1 MTLTK
6 LDNIFNLIAQA
17 LPELKFYHFGWLQDV
32 NDNNFINN
40 FNPPS
45 TDPNGINQRLFPAL
59 YFLPPEGE
67 FEANFKKN
75 PSRNLYNIQLVF
87 TDLEKRTNDGTPTG
101 KNNSEYYTELQDIAE
116 RFLTVFGEILIK
128 SKGKKGVPPF
138 QFKYEFNSNFAKE
151 KLVYLMYSFQFPLSG
166 NDCIDVD
173 DIDIDQLVI
182 DVDGVSDTDSLENNY

>member
-87 TDLEKRTNDGTPTG
+87 TDL
-101 KNNSEYYTELQDIAE
+101 
-116 RFLTVFGEILIK
+116 
-128 SKGKKGVPPF
+128 
-138 QFKYEFNSNFAKE
+138 
-151 KLVYLMYSFQFPLSG
+151 
-166 NDCIDVD
+166 
-173 DIDIDQLVI
+173 
-182 DVDGVSDTDSLENNY
+182 

>member
-75 PSRNLYNIQLVF
+75 PSSNLYNIQLVF

-116 RFLTVFGEILIK
+116 RFLTLFGEVLK
-128 SKGKKGVPPF
+128 RGRKGTPPF
-138 QFKYEFNSNFAKE
+138 KFKYEFNSNFAKE

-173 DIDIDQLVI
+173 DIDIDQLVV
-182 DVDGVSDTDSLENNY
+182 DVDGASDTDSLENNY

>member
-32 NDNNFINN
+32 NDNNFVNN
-40 FNPPS
+40 FNTPS

-116 RFLTVFGEILIK
+116 RFLTVFGEILK
-128 SKGKKGVPPF
+128 RGRKGVPPF

-166 NDCIDVD
+166 NNCVDVD